1 MEKGNEMFTLQIARQ
16 KAERINAW
24 ADTFF
29 GTNAENWNEGIMYD
43 CDGLLKDETL
53 DRLKDIVGELQDAAQ
68 RDVMLAERAAL
79 AAMRKTG

>member
-29 GTNAENWNEGIMYD
+29 GTGTGNLDESVEYCADGILND
-43 CDGLLKDETL
+43 KRLDELKEL
-53 DRLKDIVGELQDAAQ
+53 VEELQDAAQ